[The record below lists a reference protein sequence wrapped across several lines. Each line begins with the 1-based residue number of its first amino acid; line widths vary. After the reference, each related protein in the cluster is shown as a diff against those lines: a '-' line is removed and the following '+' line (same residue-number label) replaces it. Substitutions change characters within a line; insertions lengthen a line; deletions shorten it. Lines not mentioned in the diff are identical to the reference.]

1 MPFSKDLLIGA
12 SGNQGGAFPF
22 DFQIEQSARFTRSE
36 NSYLTGYANN
46 FGTGNR
52 NTWSM
57 SFWIKLTGVAGV
69 TDSQYYILTSD
80 TNSQGSYDTIIMH
93 VENGKPYLQ
102 FMGGEVTFDAV
113 MTDTSAWYHMLIV
126 ADSTNATATLRK
138 RLYVNGTQISPKSA
152 SYPSQNA
159 DSQINWGTKTH
170 YIGRRQDNN
179 SSYHGD
185 YYLAE
190 MHFVDGQAYGPEY
203 FGESKDAPGGGS
215 IWVPIDYKTN
225 TGTYGTTG
233 YYLTF
238 SNASSLGADTSG
250 NSNNWSVNNMGTDHQ
265 MADSPTFDD
274 AGS

>member
-1 MPFSKDLLIGA
+1 MSPNLAEKMPMELFLNFFKNHGLFKIKNRPQWFTVTGRSK
-12 SGNQGGAFPF
+12 
-22 DFQIEQSARFTRSE
+22 
-36 NSYLTGYANN
+36 
-46 FGTGNR
+46 
-52 NTWSM
+52 
-57 SFWIKLTGVAGV
+57 V
-69 TDSQYYILTSD
+69 
-80 TNSQGSYDTIIMH
+80 
-93 VENGKPYLQ
+93 
-102 FMGGEVTFDAV
+102 
-113 MTDTSAWYHMLIV
+113 
-126 ADSTNATATLRK
+126 
-138 RLYVNGTQISPKSA
+138 YVNGTQITSFSGTIT
-152 SYPSQNA
+152 YPSQNA

-250 NSNNWSVNNMGTDHQ
+250 NSNDWTVSNMGTDHQ
-265 MADSPTFDD
+265 VLDSPTF
-274 AGS
+274 GE